1 MAPNIQE
8 LLMKNNN
15 VMRRSFLFIL
25 GLMSMS
31 FACIAQETVNV
42 DEVARYFLIEDVYI
56 NSYIVADKDLED
68 LYLEN
73 NEWVKLYFPEILEKY
88 DLTLYSQFSIASL
101 LYLEGEKLHL
111 EQLLSKHKNI
121 SDNEEFK
128 YILKLLELYNIS
140 LE

>member
-1 MAPNIQE
+1 MAQIKP
-8 LLMKNNN
+8 L
-15 VMRRSFLFIL
+15 
-25 GLMSMS
+25 
-31 FACIAQETVNV
+31 
-42 DEVARYFLIEDVYI
+42 YP
-56 NSYIVADKDLED
+56 IVADKDLED

-101 LYLEGEKLHL
+101 LFLEGEKIHL